1 MFGEETRYPSA
12 TSSDGTATRIGPSSS
27 GRAGDVWSKLQAV
40 ASGLRADSNVLKGDW
55 TPKRFVILEFPTIE
69 RARAWWGSPEYAEA
83 KALRQSIATA
93 RMVLAEGLP
102 AGVPQPT

>member
-1 MFGEETRYPSA
+1 MSAYVVVDIEVHDRERYETYKRMAPPSIALYGGRYLTRGGET
-12 TSSDGTATRIGPSSS
+12 
-27 GRAGDVWSKLQAV
+27 
-40 ASGLRADSNVLKGDW
+40 NVLEGDW
-55 TPKRFVILEFPTIE
+55 TPKRFVILEFPTME

-83 KALRQSIATA
+83 KALRQSITTT